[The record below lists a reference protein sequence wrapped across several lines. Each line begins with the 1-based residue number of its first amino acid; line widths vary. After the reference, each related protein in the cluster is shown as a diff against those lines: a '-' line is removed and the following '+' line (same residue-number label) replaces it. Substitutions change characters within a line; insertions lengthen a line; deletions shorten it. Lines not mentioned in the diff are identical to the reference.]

1 MGNQINIDGATTVIY
16 EQVDRA
22 LELAGLP
29 IANYDELTGG
39 GFDSEGQTHVF
50 NGKGEI
56 IGTTNGRPVPQ
67 NATLKIQVVT
77 WEGIVKP
84 QLQAAAV
91 ALGISGPLGYRRVP
105 FTLVDQ
111 FTSQTIGAPSYTKK
125 QSFKVKAEKPDTPKD
140 NVFMLEIELFPHTL
154 PEIKYS

>member
-1 MGNQINIDGATTVIY
+1 MGTQINLDGATTTIY

-39 GFDSEGQTHVF
+39 GFDTEGQENIY
-50 NGKGEI
+50 NGNGEI
-56 IGTTNGRPVPQ
+56 IGTTNGKAVPQ
-67 NATLKIQVVT
+67 NATLKCHIET

-84 QLQAAAV
+84 ALAALA
-91 ALGISGPLGYRRVP
+91 ASRGITGPLAFRKVT

-111 FTSQTIGAPSYTKK
+111 FTSQEIGAPSYTKR
-125 QSFKVKAEKPDTPKD
+125 QSFRIKAEKPDTPKD
-140 NVFMLEIELFPHTL
+140 NAFMLEIELKPTTL
-154 PEIKYS
+154 PEITYS